1 MPRSFSHAK
10 EQSAASQQCCRYT
23 GARHVRRADP
33 KPAGRLNQCLRPL
46 TLPCAA
52 TKTLLLERQGRL
64 LRIALN
70 RPNELNAV
78 NREMHE
84 ELSDVFNFAALD
96 ELSDVVILTGAGRA
110 FSAGGDLDHIARN
123 AASPELFDQDVRLAK
138 RIVFALLDLD
148 KPVVCRLNGHA
159 VGLGATLALLC
170 DVIFAA
176 EHAKIG
182 DPHVALGLVAGDGGA
197 AIWPQRIGF
206 GRAKEYLLTGELLTA
221 QQAREIGLINHCVP
235 AADLDGAVGAFCE
248 RLLRNSTNAVRWT
261 KVLINLE
268 LKRVATAVMDAGIA
282 YEALTVRSAEH
293 RAGVEALI
301 QKKRKSD
308 R

>member
-1 MPRSFSHAK
+1 MSTP
-10 EQSAASQQCCRYT
+10 
-23 GARHVRRADP
+23 ADTS
-33 KPAGRLNQCLRPL
+33 LR
-46 TLPCAA
+46 TYRTIA
-52 TKTLLLERQGRL
+52 LERKGRL
-64 LRIALN
+64 LTMTLN
-70 RPNELNAV
+70 RPDALNAV

-84 ELSDVFNFAALD
+84 ELSDAFNFAALD
-96 ELSDVVILTGAGRA
+96 EHSDVVMLTGAGRA
-110 FSAGGDLDHIARN
+110 FSAGGDLEHIARN
-123 AASPELFDQDVRLAK
+123 AANPELFDNDLRLAK

-176 EHAKIG
+176 ENAKIG

-206 GRAKEYLLTGELLTA
+206 GRAKEYLLTGDLLTA
-221 QQAREIGLINHCVP
+221 QQAQEIGLINHCVP
-235 AADLDGAVGAFCE
+235 AAELDGAVDAFCE
-248 RLLRNSTNAVRWT
+248 RLLKGSSNAIRWT

-282 YEALTVRSAEH
+282 YEAVTVRSADH
-293 RAGVEALI
+293 RAAVKALME
-301 QKKRKSD
+301 KRKPSD